1 MNKYIAW
8 IISNL
13 KYIGKN
19 SKLFLIEFY
28 NKINTLINKNF
39 ALNKMYQPIIR
50 EKTNANNKLQKTL
63 KDLVNKNKQSQNNII
78 KLENQNN
85 LLQSKITIIQ
95 NLMTKRHD

>member
-1 MNKYIAW
+1 MNKFIDW

-28 NKINTLINKNF
+28 NKMNFVINKNF

-50 EKTNANNKLQKTL
+50 EKMATNNKLQKTL
-63 KDLVNKNKQSQNNII
+63 KDLNNKNKEVENNKL
-78 KLENQNN
+78 KLENQNT
-85 LLQSKITIIQ
+85 LLQSKISIIQ
-95 NLMTKRHD
+95 DLMTKRHD